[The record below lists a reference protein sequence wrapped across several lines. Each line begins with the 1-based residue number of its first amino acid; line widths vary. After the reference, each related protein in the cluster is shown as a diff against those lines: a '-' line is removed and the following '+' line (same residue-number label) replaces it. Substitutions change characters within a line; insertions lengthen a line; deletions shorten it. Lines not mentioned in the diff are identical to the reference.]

1 MKKFLIV
8 ISIFFLASCNYVN
21 ESEIHTDGIEIQTFL
36 SSSMREN
43 ESLDFISDIQIT
55 EEEINSEL
63 ENAGL
68 ETTDDKEI
76 EELVNILLD
85 TSN

>member
-1 MKKFLIV
+1 
-8 ISIFFLASCNYVN
+8 
-21 ESEIHTDGIEIQTFL
+21 
-36 SSSMREN
+36 MREN
-43 ESLDFISDIQIT
+43 ESLDFINDIQIT

-63 ENAGL
+63 ENSSI

>member
-1 MKKFLIV
+1 MKKLLIV
-8 ISIFFLASCNYVN
+8 ISIFCLYSCNYVD
-21 ESEIHTDGIEIQTFL
+21 ESEVHTDWIKIQTFL

-43 ESLDFISDIQIT
+43 ESLDFINDIQIT

-63 ENAGL
+63 ENSSI